1 MTSRAQ
7 VADCRLVQP
16 QRHDDG
22 RGSLTV
28 LDGLAHLPFDVRRA
42 FVIADVPVGCSRGE
56 HANTVTAELIVCVSG
71 SLSVHVEDERTA
83 RTIPLIARGG
93 ALIVP
98 ATLWV
103 ELRDFAPGTVVMVL
117 ADTEYAEARHG
128 YIRDHAQ
135 WLEWRRVN
143 RAA

>member
-1 MTSRAQ
+1 MTPRAQ
-7 VADCRLVQP
+7 VDDCRIIEP
-16 QRHDDG
+16 QQHRDG

-42 FVIADVPVGCSRGE
+42 FVIADVPAGRSRGE
-56 HANTVTAELIVCVSG
+56 HANTLTAELIVCVAG

-83 RTIPLIARGG
+83 RTIPLTARGG
-93 ALIVP
+93 AVIIP
-98 ATLWV
+98 PTLWV

-135 WLEWRRVN
+135 WLEWRRVD